1 MIQEGGPRTN
11 ATSAWQSRGQ
21 KGGPAIKSNVL
32 DSSTG
37 KDKYQEGIRQ
47 WESKKYLRERCCH
60 SIEYSIANSLVALM
74 WRWYLKIDIQPYNYL

>member
-1 MIQEGGPRTN
+1 MIQEWGPRTN

-21 KGGPAIKSNVL
+21 KGGPAIKSNIL

-47 WESKKYLRERCCH
+47 WES
-60 SIEYSIANSLVALM
+60 
-74 WRWYLKIDIQPYNYL
+74 